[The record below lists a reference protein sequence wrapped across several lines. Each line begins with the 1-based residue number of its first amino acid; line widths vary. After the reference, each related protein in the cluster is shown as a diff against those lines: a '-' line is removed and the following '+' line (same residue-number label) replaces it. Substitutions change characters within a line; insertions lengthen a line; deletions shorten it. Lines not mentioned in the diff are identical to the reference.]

1 MTTTDQD
8 RTIEDLAVALGG
20 VNLKVIP
27 VLEGTDDA
35 QEVILFAPM
44 SSWLLDVD
52 GTLRILNAGSA
63 A

>member
-35 QEVILFAPM
+35 QEVILIAPM

-52 GTLRILNAGSA
+52 GTLRILNAGGVA
-63 A
+63 